1 MEHEQ
6 DPSQPPQA
14 PSGGP
19 ENPSGTG
26 ILLAPGVRVRDDAI
40 KINFVRSSGPGGQNV
55 NKRSTK
61 AQLRIA
67 VDDIPLDERPRARFI
82 RLCRSAITNA
92 GELIIESDQT
102 RSQGRN
108 KDACMAKL
116 KEIIQ
121 RALVE
126 PKLRKAT
133 KPTKGSIRRRI
144 EAKKQ
149 RAQTKQRRKPP
160 EHP

>member
-6 DPSQPPQA
+6 DPSQPAQA
-14 PSGGP
+14 SSEGS
-19 ENPSGTG
+19 ENPSGAG
-26 ILLAPGVRVRDDAI
+26 IVLAPGVQVRDDAI
-40 KINFVRSSGPGGQNV
+40 KITFVRSSGPGGQNV

-67 VDDIPLDERPRARFI
+67 IDDIPLDQRPRARFI

-102 RSQGRN
+102 RSQARN
-108 KDACMAKL
+108 KAACIEKL

-121 RALVE
+121 RSLVE
-126 PKLRKAT
+126 PKQRKAT